1 MTALALQAVG
11 LGFILA
17 LIPSILVWVWLFCR
31 DGAFS
36 SPQYPSEILI
46 EDRLAYD
53 LRDCASRVN
62 DPVASPEA
70 VAARVRLIMACRI
83 LLQATGFQV
92 DMVRKPLFLD
102 DEDGGEKGPTSK
114 ASLFPRVPDVSNGSF
129 RMITL
134 TRLLSRS
141 IWRLTNF

>member
-1 MTALALQAVG
+1 MTALQAVG

-17 LIPSILVWVWLFCR
+17 LIPSIWVWLFCR

-53 LRDCASRVN
+53 LRDCASSIN

-92 DMVRKPLFLD
+92 DMVRKPLFID
-102 DEDGGEKGPTSK
+102 DEDGGEK
-114 ASLFPRVPDVSNGSF
+114 
-129 RMITL
+129 
-134 TRLLSRS
+134 
-141 IWRLTNF
+141 

>member
-1 MTALALQAVG
+1 MTTLQAVG

-53 LRDCASRVN
+53 LHDCASRIN
-62 DPVASPEA
+62 APLASPEA

-92 DMVRKPLFLD
+92 EMVRKSLFID
-102 DEDGGEKGPTSK
+102 DEDGGKE
-114 ASLFPRVPDVSNGSF
+114 
-129 RMITL
+129 
-134 TRLLSRS
+134 
-141 IWRLTNF
+141 

>member
-1 MTALALQAVG
+1 MTTLQAGG

-31 DGAFS
+31 NGAFS
-36 SPQYPSEILI
+36 SSQYPSEILI

-53 LRDCASRVN
+53 LRDCASRIN

-70 VAARVRLIMACRI
+70 VAARVRLIMACRV

-92 DMVRKPLFLD
+92 DMARKPLVIMD
-102 DEDGGEKGPTSK
+102 DE
-114 ASLFPRVPDVSNGSF
+114 NGSEA
-129 RMITL
+129 
-134 TRLLSRS
+134 
-141 IWRLTNF
+141 

>member
-53 LRDCASRVN
+53 LHDCASRIN

-92 DMVRKPLFLD
+92 DMVRKPLVIED
-102 DEDGGEKGPTSK
+102 DEKD
-114 ASLFPRVPDVSNGSF
+114 N
-129 RMITL
+129 
-134 TRLLSRS
+134 
-141 IWRLTNF
+141 